1 MPMQKRFQRIVV
13 AVAIIVVALA
23 VAVLFVYQP
32 FSEREDAMLAV
43 KKTADGTK
51 TGTKTGADRRQR
63 RGRRRGGRTHRVAVA
78 KVEMKT
84 VGNRVAAVGTGRA
97 FRSLTL
103 SADVS
108 GVVEAV
114 KFVAGQKVEA
124 GDPLVVLESDAQR
137 IAVKLAQVNV
147 KEAAAAVKRYETLES
162 RNAASSVQLEQAR
175 TKLAQAQAEL
185 EAKQYE
191 LKRRTITAPFAGV
204 LGITNLTKGDY
215 VKEGTAIAT
224 IDDTSRLIVEFV
236 VAETFASS
244 IKLGQK
250 VRALTPAILGVVF
263 RGTVSAKD
271 SRIDVASRTLRVEA
285 TLPNADNRLIP
296 GMTFSV
302 SITIEGDKLPT
313 VPGLAVRWDRNGAHV
328 WVVDADKVV
337 HRVGVRIRSRTAR
350 TASVEGKL
358 KASDKVVVEGVEGL
372 RDGAKVTVV
381 QGG

>member
-1 MPMQKRFQRIVV
+1 MQKRSLRVGLAGAIVV
-13 AVAIIVVALA
+13 VAIAIAAVV
-23 VAVLFVYQP
+23 VYRP
-32 FSEREDAMLAV
+32 FSSAGNITPATTAAKDQPKA
-43 KKTADGTK
+43 KTE
-51 TGTKTGADRRQR
+51 RRQR
-63 RGRRRGGRTHRVAVA
+63 RGRRRGGRQSRVVVA

-97 FRSLTL
+97 HRSLTL

-114 KFVAGQKVEA
+114 KFVAGQKVKA
-124 GDPLVVLESDAQR
+124 GEPLVVLESDAQR

-147 KEAAAAVKRYETLES
+147 DEAAAAVKRYETLES

-175 TKLAQAQAEL
+175 TKLAQAKAEL
-185 EAKQYE
+185 EAKQYA
-191 LKRRTITAPFAGV
+191 LAQRTITAPFAGV
-204 LGITNLTKGDY
+204 LGITKLTTGDY
-215 VKEGTAIAT
+215 IKEGTAIAT
-224 IDDTSRLIVEFV
+224 IDDTSKLIVEFV

-244 IKLGQK
+244 IHLGQS

-263 RGTVSAKD
+263 RGAVSAKD
-271 SRIDVASRTLRVEA
+271 SRIDIASRTLRVEA

-302 SITIEGDKLPT
+302 SIRIEGDKLPT

-328 WVVDADKVV
+328 WVVDPKTKTVR
-337 HRVGVRIRSRTAR
+337 RVGVRIRSRTAR

-358 KASDKVVVEGVEGL
+358 AAGDEVVVEGLEGL
-372 RDGAKVTVV
+372 RPGAKVTVV